1 MSTQPQQPEPVPEG
15 AVTEQEQEQ
24 EQGQGQERGQDLPAP
39 GTAQARGAVGEGPGP
54 DAAGGPAVAESGEA
68 SGEQAAALAELDDRW
83 RRALADLENLRKR
96 HAREVERERAAERA
110 STAAALLPVIDNLE
124 LALSHAEADPGS
136 IVEGVKAIRDQA
148 VNTLAQLGY
157 ERRGERGVPF
167 DPARHEV
174 VGVVEDPEAEPGTVV
189 QVLRPGYGDP
199 GNQLRPVAVAVA
211 KRE

>member
-15 AVTEQEQEQ
+15 AVTEPEQ
-24 EQGQGQERGQDLPAP
+24 EQGLPAP
-39 GTAQARGAVGEGPGP
+39 GTAAAHGAGAEGPGP
-54 DAAGGPAVAESGEA
+54 DAAGGPAVAA

-83 RRALADLENLRKR
+83 RRAVADLENLRKR

-110 STAAALLPVIDNLE
+110 RTAAALLPVIDNLE
-124 LALSHAEADPGS
+124 LALSHAESDPGS
-136 IVEGVKAIRDQA
+136 IVEGVKAIREQA

-157 ERRGERGVPF
+157 ERQGETGVPF

-189 QVLRPGYGDP
+189 QVLRPGYGEP

>member
-1 MSTQPQQPEPVPEG
+1 MSTQPQQPEPAPEG
-15 AVTEQEQEQ
+15 AVTEPEQER
-24 EQGQGQERGQDLPAP
+24 EQGLPAP
-39 GTAQARGAVGEGPGP
+39 GAVEARGAVGEGPGP
-54 DAAGGPAVAESGEA
+54 DAAGGPEDTA
-68 SGEQAAALAELDDRW
+68 SVEQAAALAELEDRW

-174 VGVVEDPEAEPGTVV
+174 VGVVEDADAEPGTVV

>member
-1 MSTQPQQPEPVPEG
+1 MSTQPQQPEPAPEG

-24 EQGQGQERGQDLPAP
+24 GQEQGQERGQGLPAP
-39 GTAQARGAVGEGPGP
+39 GAVEARGAVGEGPGP
-54 DAAGGPAVAESGEA
+54 DAAGGPAVAESVEA
-68 SGEQAAALAELDDRW
+68 SVEQAAALAELEDRW

-148 VNTLAQLGY
+148 VNALAQLGY
-157 ERRGERGVPF
+157 ERRGETGVPF

-174 VGVVEDPEAEPGTVV
+174 VGVVEDAEAEPGTVV

-211 KRE
+211 KR

>member
-1 MSTQPQQPEPVPEG
+1 MSTQPQQSEPVPEG
-15 AVTEQEQEQ
+15 AVTEQEQ
-24 EQGQGQERGQDLPAP
+24 DLPAP
-39 GTAQARGAVGEGPGP
+39 GAAEARGTGGEGPGP
-54 DAAGGPAVAESGEA
+54 DAAGGRADTE

-96 HAREVERERAAERA
+96 HARELERERAAERA
-110 STAAALLPVIDNLE
+110 RTAAALLPVIDNLE

-148 VNTLAQLGY
+148 VDALARLGY
-157 ERRGERGVPF
+157 EREAETGVPF

-174 VGVVEDPEAEPGTVV
+174 VGVVEDADAEPGTVV
-189 QVLRPGYGDP
+189 QVLRPGYGKADK
-199 GNQLRPVAVAVA
+199 QLRPVAVAVA

>member
-1 MSTQPQQPEPVPEG
+1 MSTQPQQPDPVPEG
-15 AVTEQEQEQ
+15 AVTEEPEQE
-24 EQGQGQERGQDLPAP
+24 RDLPAP
-39 GTAQARGAVGEGPGP
+39 GAAEARGTGGEGPGP
-54 DAAGGPAVAESGEA
+54 DAAGGPALAVLD
-68 SGEQAAALAELDDRW
+68 EQAAALAELEDRW

-110 STAAALLPVIDNLE
+110 RTAAALLPVIDNLE

-157 ERRGERGVPF
+157 ERQGKTGVPF